1 MYKKKSQIHML
12 ETIAVLAIFFILVVL
27 GFVFYVK
34 MFKSGSEGEKEET
47 MQLTAIKIAQ
57 RASALPEL
65 QCSKNNI
72 ARANCI
78 DKLKLDAA
86 EKIMKSPE
94 NEIYYY
100 DLLSFSK
107 ITVEEIYPEPKNTF
121 VIYERALSDYSD
133 KIVTHIPITIF
144 NPNTDE
150 NAFGLMN
157 VTVYLN

>member
-65 QCSKNNI
+65 QCSENNI
-72 ARANCI
+72 ARANCL
-78 DKLKLDAA
+78 DLLKIESTK
-86 EKIMKSPE
+86 EKIME

-100 DLLSFSK
+100 DLLSFS
-107 ITVEEIYPEPKNTF
+107 T
-121 VIYERALSDYSD
+121 
-133 KIVTHIPITIF
+133 
-144 NPNTDE
+144 
-150 NAFGLMN
+150 
-157 VTVYLN
+157 